1 MISIFLLKDVSIK
14 SPPLKSIPKLSPFII
29 KKNIEIID
37 NKPEVIKKNFFIIYE
52 I

>member
-1 MISIFLLKDVSIK
+1 MFLLK

-37 NKPEVIKKNFFIIYE
+37 NKPEVIKKNFLLSIKFMLGVFL
-52 I
+52 